1 MLPKTQAMS
10 WCCYMI
16 LYDGIEIGQ
25 CFGLGDVKT
34 KDNASD
40 SAEVCMKACC
50 KDSKCGAWQWNK
62 ELGCFYSKGMHGCQG
77 HGDPIAFEPFIGR
90 RKHQD
95 SRTYTDKH
103 NKPWLMTM

>member
-10 WCCYMI
+10 CCYMI

-40 SAEVCMKACC
+40 SAEDCMKACC
-50 KDSKCGAWQWNK
+50 KDSNCGAWQWNK